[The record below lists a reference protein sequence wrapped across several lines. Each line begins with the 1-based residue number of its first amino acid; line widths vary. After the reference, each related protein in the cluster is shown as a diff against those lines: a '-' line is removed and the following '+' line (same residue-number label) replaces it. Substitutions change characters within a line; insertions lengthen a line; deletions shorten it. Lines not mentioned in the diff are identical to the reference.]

1 MEKYGIHFVQ
11 ASDEW
16 YINSGRPFPESERY
30 DGYIQ
35 LENGVGM
42 VRLLS
47 DEFDEELLKL
57 PGDDRIRQVSIVTGV
72 LSYESI
78 RKLTDKLEKKYPNVV
93 IHLYKIVND
102 FFGHRI
108 TVTGLL
114 TGGDIVR
121 QLAGK
126 ELGEKLILPSN
137 VLKADEDIFL
147 DDMTLEEFKQALQ
160 VEVCIVES
168 NGAEFIHSIIE

>member
-1 MEKYGIHFVQ
+1 
-11 ASDEW
+11 
-16 YINSGRPFPESERY
+16 
-30 DGYIQ
+30 
-35 LENGVGM
+35 
-42 VRLLS
+42 
-47 DEFDEELLKL
+47 
-57 PGDDRIRQVSIVTGV
+57 VTGV